1 MEAETSSSPTSLNK
15 GSDMEPF
22 HAGGVLP
29 KPPQF
34 KIVGSCTIGFIEY
47 SEMGITNRCSC
58 PLGCSLERRMQS
70 GILCRA
76 A

>member
-1 MEAETSSSPTSLNK
+1 
-15 GSDMEPF
+15 MEPF

-34 KIVGSCTIGFIEY
+34 KIVGSCTIVFIEY

-58 PLGCSLERRMQS
+58 PPERKYVTGQLVEKNKKV
-70 GILCRA
+70 G
-76 A
+76 

>member
-1 MEAETSSSPTSLNK
+1 
-15 GSDMEPF
+15 MEPF

-47 SEMGITNRCSC
+47 GDGHNK
-58 PLGCSLERRMQS
+58 SLQLS
-70 GILCRA
+70 P
-76 A
+76 